1 MNVTLTVTAGPHAG
15 REFAFDRHDTFLVG
29 RSKDAHFQ
37 FSYDDPYF
45 SRRHFLVEVN
55 PPRVRV
61 YDLNSRNGVSVN
73 GQKARAADL
82 NDGDELQAGHTVFR
96 VSVPRPADPDEQPT
110 LGQPTVKSGPQPPQ
124 ETIDHMA
131 GPPIPG
137 YKLIQEIGRGAMGV
151 VFRATRDS
159 DGQAVAVKVITPAH
173 GVPRR
178 EVERFLREA
187 RIMAELEHR
196 HIVRYLDSGEAGG
209 LLWLSMELID
219 GTDMRARVKERGP
232 LDVKMAVRLSIH
244 ALDGLA
250 HAHSKGY
257 VHRDVKPSNL
267 MIDGPKKRRMAK
279 LADFGLARAYDTCN
293 LSGLTMQG
301 EIGGTPGFMAPEQ
314 VTHYRDVKPA
324 ADQYSASATL
334 YYLLSGQYVMD
345 FASDSTAQMVQII
358 TEDRIPIRQRR
369 KDVSEGLEAAI
380 QQALSREQ
388 EDRFPNVA
396 AFREAIRP
404 YA

>member
-29 RSKDAHFQ
+29 RAKDAHFQ
-37 FSYDDPYF
+37 LSYDDPYF

-61 YDLNSRNGVSVN
+61 YDLNSRNGIAVN
-73 GQKARAADL
+73 GQKVRLADL
-82 NDGDELQAGHTVFR
+82 TDGDELQAGHTVFR
-96 VSVPRPADPDEQPT
+96 LAVPRPVDPDEQPT
-110 LGQPTVKSGPQPPQ
+110 LGPLTVKAPPGPPP
-124 ETIDHMA
+124 ETIDHIT

-137 YKLIQEIGRGAMGV
+137 YKIEQEIGRGAMGV
-151 VFRATRDS
+151 VYRANRD
-159 DGQAVAVKVITPAH
+159 DGQPVAMKVITPAH

-187 RIMAELEHR
+187 RIMAELDHR
-196 HIVRYLDSGEAGG
+196 NIVKYLDSGESGAN
-209 LLWLSMELID
+209 LWLAMELID
-219 GTDMRARVKERGP
+219 GTDMRQRVKDRGP
-232 LDVKMAVRLSIH
+232 MDVKAAVRFAIH
-244 ALDGLA
+244 VLDGLG
-250 HAHSKGY
+250 HAHGKGY

-267 MIDGPKKRRMAK
+267 MIDGPKKARMAK

-314 VTHYRDVKPA
+314 VTHYREVKPA
-324 ADQYSASATL
+324 ADQYSAAASL

-345 FASDSTAQMVQII
+345 FASDTTAQMVQII
-358 TEDRIPIRQRR
+358 TDDRIPIRQRR
-369 KDVSEGLEAAI
+369 PDVPEGLEEAI
-380 QQALSREQ
+380 HKALAREQ
-388 EDRFPNVA
+388 DERYPNVTA
-396 AFREAIRP
+396 LRDAIRP

>member
-37 FSYDDPYF
+37 LSYDDPYF

-61 YDLNSRNGVSVN
+61 YDLNSRNGVAVN
-73 GQKARAADL
+73 GQKVKTADL

-96 VSVPRPADPDEQPT
+96 LSVPRPADPDEQPT
-110 LGQPTVKSGPQPPQ
+110 LGNPTVHSGPRPPS
-124 ETIDHMA
+124 ETIEHMV
-131 GPPIPG
+131 GPPLPG
-137 YKLIQEIGRGAMGV
+137 YKIEQEIGRGAMGV
-151 VFRATRDS
+151 VYRAVRES
-159 DGQAVAVKVITPAH
+159 DGVPVAVKVITPAG
-173 GVPRR
+173 GVT
-178 EVERFLREA
+178 EKDAQRFLREA
-187 RIMAELEHR
+187 RIMAALEHR
-196 HIVRYLDSGEAGG
+196 HIVRCLDSGECGG
-209 LLWLSMELID
+209 LLYIAMELID

-250 HAHSKGY
+250 YAHGKGY
-257 VHRDVKPSNL
+257 VHRDVKPANL

-314 VTHYRDVKPA
+314 VTHYREVKPA
-324 ADQYSASATL
+324 ADQYSAAATL

-358 TEDRIPIRQRR
+358 TEDRVPIRQRR
-369 KDVSEGLEAAI
+369 ADVPKGLEVAL
-380 QQALSREQ
+380 QKALSREP
-388 EDRFPNVA
+388 EDRYPDVG

-404 YA
+404 FA